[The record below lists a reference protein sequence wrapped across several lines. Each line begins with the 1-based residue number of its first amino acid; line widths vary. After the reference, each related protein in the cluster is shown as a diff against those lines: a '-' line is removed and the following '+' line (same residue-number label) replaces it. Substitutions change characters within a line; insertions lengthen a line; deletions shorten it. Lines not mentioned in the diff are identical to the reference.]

1 MSQQTNEVVHVA
13 EVLDVQALQTDPSTT
28 SIDTSGS
35 STNGGS
41 SIPDIGARKGSDG
54 RRPSPLADHFASE
67 PIHAQ
72 PSEDPGAVKAA
83 AKDSSNKVFA
93 LTFMSGNCPD
103 ARFAF
108 FSKDCSGGFLN
119 LGSSN
124 CKDCGMAIF
133 SRDCDGCYISVF
145 SNGSKKCGLNV
156 FDWFSDSCGIS
167 VFSRRNKRV
176 GMAVYSNQCE
186 DSGMSVLS
194 NQSTN
199 VNLGVLDN
207 ASKNCGTSIM
217 TAHNERV
224 CFGLLSGCDDEH
236 EVSMFGWKNK
246 VALCLGGKTKKP
258 VEVDPQKASGAP
270 YVVA

>member
-28 SIDTSGS
+28 NSDTGS
-35 STNGGS
+35 LSNGGS
-41 SIPDIGARKGSDG
+41 AISDIGSRKGSDV

-67 PIHAQ
+67 PIYAQ
-72 PSEDPGAVKAA
+72 PSEEDTVKAA
-83 AKDSSNKVFA
+83 AKDSTNKVFA
-93 LTFMSGNCPD
+93 LTFMSANCPD
-103 ARFAF
+103 ARFSF

-124 CKDCGMAIF
+124 CKGCGMAIF

-145 SNGSKKCGLNV
+145 SKGSKNCGMNV

-176 GMAVYSNQCE
+176 GMAVNSNQCE

-194 NQSTN
+194 NKSTN

-207 ASKNCGTSIM
+207 ASKNCGMSIM

-258 VEVDPQKASGAP
+258 AEVDSQKTSGAP